1 MKRLGLLAVLLA
13 MLVVVPTVLASSG
26 GTACTGTAADRH
38 LGLHVSGLSCSAAN
52 ALLRKGSNSNYV
64 CHSIGQTKK
73 IPVKFKCTR
82 KKHAGTFYIYLVYGG

>member
-38 LGLHVSGLSCSAAN
+38 LGLHVSGLSCSAAY
-52 ALLRKGSNSNYV
+52 ASLRRGNGGYV
-64 CHSIGQTKK
+64 CHTIGQTKK
-73 IPVKFKCTR
+73 VPVKYKCTR
-82 KKHAGTFYIYLVYGG
+82 KNHARTFYIFLIYGG